1 MHGNDSSSEAARV
14 CKKTESSSGYGS
26 EDLEQLVRER
36 TRELAEANEALR
48 SSERRQSFLLR
59 LNDLLRP
66 LADPGQIQ
74 YEAVCALGTDLG
86 ASRVGYA
93 EDQGDGETFVITR
106 NYTDGVP
113 GMEGRYRY
121 DIYGEALLRELRAG
135 RTVVC
140 CDVQSEPTLTDQ
152 EKAAHALLQIGA
164 TVKVPLLKGGS
175 FVAVLFMHHREARM
189 WSADELALIE
199 AVAERTWAAVGRER
213 AEQKLEAE
221 LRDTRLLQ
229 EISSALMYQDSAED
243 LYEKIIGAA
252 VTIMRSDSASMQIFD
267 PGRGDG
273 GGLRL
278 LAFRGLPPRAAE
290 VWEWVDA
297 DSQSTCGIA
306 LRTGRRSVDP
316 DIEKSGITAGSRERG
331 ICLQAGIRAVQSTP
345 LLSRSSRLVGMLS
358 THWQR
363 PHDPSERD
371 LRLLDILSRQAAD
384 LLERSL
390 AEEALRAAK
399 AAAEE
404 ASRAKSEFLA
414 NMSHEI
420 RTPMTVFMA
429 ATEYLLQIDTDPER
443 RELLKMADQSAA
455 RLRSLIDD
463 ILDLSRIEARRID
476 IEEASFELHACVR
489 QAAEMFALSAREKG
503 LQLVTEISPETP
515 ETVIGDADR
524 VGQILVN
531 LIGNA
536 IKFTRRGEVRIG
548 VNPRG
553 DFLEFTV
560 ADTGIG
566 IAPEKFD
573 ILFRSFSQVDS
584 SFTRRFGG
592 AGLGLAISKGLVET
606 MGGTIS
612 VRSREGEG
620 SEFVFTIPLKE
631 GGSLPTPQDRRKE
644 VPMTPFYARVLLVDD
659 EPLILDMVKKML
671 ERCHCRV
678 ETAESGKSAVEKWND
693 GEFAIVFMDLHMPE
707 TNGLDATR
715 TIRRREAEGRRRT
728 WIVGLT
734 AHARPEIRK
743 RCLDAGMD
751 QVMTKPIQ
759 MNDLYAV
766 IEGCLGPPRQVS

>member
-1 MHGNDSSSEAARV
+1 MHSNDSSPAVARV
-14 CKKTESSSGYGS
+14 CKKTESPSGCGN
-26 EDLEQLVRER
+26 ENLERLVRER

-121 DIYGEALLRELRAG
+121 DIYGEVLLRELRAG

-140 CDVQSEPTLTDQ
+140 CDVQSEQTLTDQ

-164 TVKVPLLKGGS
+164 TVKVPLLKGGR
-175 FVAVLFMHHREARM
+175 FVAVLFMHHREARV
-189 WSADELALIE
+189 WSADELALVE
-199 AVAERTWAAVGRER
+199 AVAERTWAAVERER

-243 LYEKIIGAA
+243 LYEKIIDAA
-252 VTIMRSDSASMQIFD
+252 VTIMRSDCASMQIFD
-267 PGRGDG
+267 PGRGGG

-278 LAFRGLPPRAAE
+278 LAFRGFPPQAAE
-290 VWEWVDA
+290 FWEWVDA

-306 LRTGRRSVDP
+306 LRTGFRSVDP
-316 DIEKSGITAGSRERG
+316 DIEKSGVTAASRDQA
-331 ICLQAGIRAVQSTP
+331 IYLQAGIRAVQSTP

-358 THWQR
+358 THWRR

-371 LRLLDILSRQAAD
+371 LRLLDILCRQAAD

-404 ASRAKSEFLA
+404 ANRAKSEFLA

-429 ATEYLLQIDTDPER
+429 ATEYLLQIDTDSDR
-443 RELLKMADQSAA
+443 RELLEMADQSAA

-463 ILDLSRIEARRID
+463 ILDLSRIEARRMD
-476 IEEASFELHACVR
+476 IEEASFELHTCVS

-503 LQLVTEISPETP
+503 LQLATEISPEAP

-524 VGQILVN
+524 VGQVLIN

-536 IKFTRRGEVRIG
+536 IKFTHQGEVRIC
-548 VNPRG
+548 VTPR
-553 DFLEFTV
+553 DAFLEFTV

-573 ILFRSFSQVDS
+573 LLFRSFSQVDS

-631 GGSLPTPQDRRKE
+631 GGSLLTPQDRGKE
-644 VPMTPFYARVLLVDD
+644 VPMTPFHARVLLVDD
-659 EPLILDMVKKML
+659 EPLILDMVKRML

-678 ETAESGKSAVEKWND
+678 ETAESGMSAVEKWNE
-693 GEFAIVFMDLHMPE
+693 GEFAIIFMDLHMPE
-707 TNGLDATR
+707 GNGLDATR
-715 TIRRREAEGRRRT
+715 TIRQREAEGRRRT

-734 AHARPEIRK
+734 AHARPEIRQQ
-743 RCLDAGMD
+743 CLDAGMD
-751 QVMTKPIQ
+751 QFMTKPIQ